1 MLDSQGQSRGFGFV
15 AFSTPE
21 NATKAVKEMNGKM
34 IGKKP
39 LYVAVA
45 QSKEERKAI
54 LEARPCFRVQASSGT
69 CVLRFAFIIS
79 FGFYPWPS
87 KNLYFLPS
95 GTPQQQLHQARP
107 AQVQASG
114 MAHTSSGLHLSYP
127 LAPTLGPQ
135 TPYFCQGYSDLVPL
149 EPAGCG
155 YEQQL
160 VFGNLPNGGFKVYDS
175 DHLWSEGQPRLPVG
189 VNRSGIPQLQLL
201 QM

>member
-1 MLDSQGQSRGFGFV
+1 MLDSQWQGRGFGFV

-54 LEARPCFRVQASSGT
+54 LEARPAQVQASGVAHVSSDLHLSSPLASTHGPQQPY
-69 CVLRFAFIIS
+69 
-79 FGFYPWPS
+79 FGQGVR
-87 KNLYFLPS
+87 LS

-135 TPYFCQGYSDLVPL
+135 TPYFRQGYSDLVPL

-155 YEQQL
+155 YEQQF
-160 VFGNLPNGGFKVYDS
+160 VFGNLPAMALKYMMP
-175 DHLWSEGQPRLPVG
+175 DHLWSEGQPGLPLS
-189 VNRSGIPQLQLL
+189 RDRKEEED
-201 QM
+201 